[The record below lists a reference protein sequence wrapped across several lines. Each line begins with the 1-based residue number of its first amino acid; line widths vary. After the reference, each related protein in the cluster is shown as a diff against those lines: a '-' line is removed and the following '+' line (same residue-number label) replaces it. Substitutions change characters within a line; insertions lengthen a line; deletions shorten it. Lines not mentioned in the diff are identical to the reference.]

1 MTVVVWIFALLAA
14 AIHIVVFACEAF
26 LIERPS
32 VHEGVFGLPY
42 VPAVRVWAFGV
53 GFYNLFLGCGM
64 VVGVIAWMTGNETV
78 GRALVIYICLF
89 MILSG
94 IVLFIAGSA
103 GVWWRPRQEHRRR
116 ARREFASAGGAG
128 RGAAPDVKPASGLAA
143 ATLDRFLTAFGV

>member
-64 VVGVIAWMTGNETV
+64 VVGVIAWMSGNETV
-78 GRALVIYICLF
+78 GRTLVIYICLF

-94 IVLFIAGSA
+94 IVLLIAGRL
-103 GVWWRPRQEHRRR
+103 GVRWRPRQEHRWRP
-116 ARREFASAGGAG
+116 RREFASARGAG
-128 RGAAPDVKPASGLAA
+128 RGVAVKPDLVCGRHA
-143 ATLDRFLTAFGV
+143 DRFLTAFGV